1 MLHLQEPTVRFI
13 GKAGQ
18 MGRIKQTS
26 VSPGVKVG
34 QGSGSALGQQVTAA
48 GTWGGSGDMR

>member
-1 MLHLQEPTVRFI
+1 MLHLQEPTVPFI

-48 GTWGGSGDMR
+48 GTWGGSEDMR